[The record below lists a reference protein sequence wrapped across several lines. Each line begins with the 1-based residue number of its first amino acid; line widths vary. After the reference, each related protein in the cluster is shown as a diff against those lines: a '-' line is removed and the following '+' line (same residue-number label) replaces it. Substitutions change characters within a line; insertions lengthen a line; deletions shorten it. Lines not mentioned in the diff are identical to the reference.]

1 MCKDVK
7 LNKMENILLL
17 PAALG
22 SAMPLMM
29 INFGNRYTT
38 LATLIRKIHNELM
51 AKKLTKKDKA
61 TNIYLKQIVVL
72 RRRLTLNRI
81 TATLAAFGFLCN
93 LISLYFGYTYSVVQ
107 FCYCFTLGITLFGVA
122 IILYIVELQLATS
135 ALDTH
140 LQDLEE
146 L

>member
-1 MCKDVK
+1 
-7 LNKMENILLL
+7 MENILLL

-51 AKKLTKKDKA
+51 AKKLTKKDKE

-72 RRRLTLNRI
+72 RKRLTLNRI
-81 TATLAAFGFLCN
+81 TATLAAIGFLCN
-93 LISLYFGYTYSVVQ
+93 LISLYFGYTDSVVQ
-107 FCYCFTLGITLFGVA
+107 FGYCFTLGITLFGVA

>member
-1 MCKDVK
+1 MVD
-7 LNKMENILLL
+7 ILLL

-38 LATLIRKIHNELM
+38 LATLIRKIHDELTVR
-51 AKKLTKKDKA
+51 KLTKKDKE
-61 TNIYLKQIVVL
+61 TNRYLKQIDVL
-72 RRRLTLNRI
+72 RNRLILHRV

-93 LISLYFGYTYSVVQ
+93 LISLYFGFTENVVE
-107 FCYCFTLGITLFGVA
+107 FGYCFTLSITLFGIA
-122 IILYIVELQLATS
+122 IILYIVELQLATR
-135 ALDTH
+135 ALVTH

>member
-1 MCKDVK
+1 MTY
-7 LNKMENILLL
+7 ESTLLL

-29 INFGNRYTT
+29 INFGTRYTT
-38 LATLIRKIHNELM
+38 VATLIRKIHNELM
-51 AKKLTKKDKA
+51 AKKLTKKDKQ
-61 TNIYLKQIVVL
+61 TNLYLKQIVVL
-72 RRRLTLNRI
+72 RKRLTLNRI
-81 TATLAAFGFLCN
+81 TATLAAVGFLCN
-93 LISLYFGYTYSVVQ
+93 LISLYFGYTGSVLE
-107 FCYCFTLGITLFGVA
+107 FGYFFTLGIALFGIA
-122 IILYIVELQLATS
+122 IVLYILELQLATR

>member
-1 MCKDVK
+1 MVD
-7 LNKMENILLL
+7 ILLL

-38 LATLIRKIHNELM
+38 LATLIRKIHDELTVR
-51 AKKLTKKDKA
+51 KLTKKDKA
-61 TNIYLKQIVVL
+61 TNRYLKQIYVL
-72 RRRLTLNRI
+72 RNRLILNRV

-93 LISLYFGYTYSVVQ
+93 LISLYFGFTENVVE
-107 FCYCFTLGITLFGVA
+107 FGYCFTLSITLFGIA
-122 IILYIVELQLATS
+122 IILYIVELQLATR

>member
-1 MCKDVK
+1 
-7 LNKMENILLL
+7 MENILLL

-38 LATLIRKIHNELM
+38 LATLIRQIHNELM

-61 TNIYLKQIVVL
+61 TNRYLKQIDVL
-72 RRRLTLNRI
+72 RTRLILNRI

-93 LISLYFGYTYSVVQ
+93 LISLYFGYTGNVLE
-107 FCYCFTLGITLFGVA
+107 FGYCFTLGITLFGIA
-122 IILYIVELQLATS
+122 IILYIVELQLATR

>member
-1 MCKDVK
+1 
-7 LNKMENILLL
+7 MENILLL

-38 LATLIRKIHNELM
+38 LATLIRQIHNELM

-61 TNIYLKQIVVL
+61 TNRYLKQIDVL
-72 RRRLTLNRI
+72 RTRLILNRI
-81 TATLAAFGFLCN
+81 TATLAALGFLCN
-93 LISLYFGYTYSVVQ
+93 LISLYFGYTGNVLE
-107 FCYCFTLGITLFGVA
+107 FGYCFTLGITLFGVA

>member
-1 MCKDVK
+1 
-7 LNKMENILLL
+7 MENILLL

-38 LATLIRKIHNELM
+38 LATLIRKIHDDLIG
-51 AKKLTKKDKA
+51 KKLTKRDKA
-61 TNIYLKQIVVL
+61 TNIYLRQIVVL
-72 RRRLTLNRI
+72 RKRLTLNRI
-81 TATLAAFGFLCN
+81 TATLAAVAFLFN
-93 LISLYFGYTYSVVQ
+93 LISLYFGYIGNVTQ
-107 FCYCFTLGITLFGVA
+107 FGNCFTLGILFFSTA
-122 IILYIVELQLATS
+122 LMLYIVELQLATS

>member
-1 MCKDVK
+1 
-7 LNKMENILLL
+7 MENILLL

-38 LATLIRKIHNELM
+38 LATLIRKIHDELTVR
-51 AKKLTKKDKA
+51 KLTKKDKA
-61 TNIYLKQIVVL
+61 TNRYLKQIDVL
-72 RRRLTLNRI
+72 RSRLILNRI
-81 TATLAAFGFLCN
+81 TATLAATAFLFN
-93 LISLYFGYTYSVVQ
+93 LISLYFGYTGNVLE
-107 FCYCFTLGITLFGVA
+107 FGYCFTLGITLFGIA
-122 IILYIVELQLATS
+122 IILYIVELQLATR